1 MTNITNAAGQ
11 PQSIAPAAVVALP
24 TLLTQD
30 EVAAYLRISPKTLE
44 RDRWLGQGLPFLKV
58 GRSVRYR
65 ASDLLEFV
73 EGDAA

>member
-1 MTNITNAAGQ
+1 MTNISDAAGQ
-11 PQSIAPAAVVALP
+11 PQSIVPASVVALP